1 MPTCPYICGVRAL
14 TRPCCFSR
22 AACIID
28 RTWSVSTPA
37 VPNSDENERA
47 FPSSAD
53 RPVRSS
59 PTVPP
64 RPVPWLP
71 MAMADLTRAVGI
83 ASRRARAQG
92 SQPPSL
98 VGVVGWCKH
107 LALHFFDISSCCGL
121 AHGMG
126 WKLCTETHVERAQFA
141 SFGLVMSCG
150 RRDS

>member
-1 MPTCPYICGVRAL
+1 MWRLRLRVTLTERNSTIFSTRSVLTAAL
-14 TRPCCFSR
+14 TNAP
-22 AACIID
+22 
-28 RTWSVSTPA
+28 
-37 VPNSDENERA
+37 ENEKSFSTR
-47 FPSSAD
+47 
-53 RPVRSS
+53 RPTASRPS

-64 RPVPWLP
+64 RPLPWLP
-71 MAMADLTRAVGI
+71 IAMADLRH
-83 ASRRARAQG
+83 ASRVVWHRARAQG